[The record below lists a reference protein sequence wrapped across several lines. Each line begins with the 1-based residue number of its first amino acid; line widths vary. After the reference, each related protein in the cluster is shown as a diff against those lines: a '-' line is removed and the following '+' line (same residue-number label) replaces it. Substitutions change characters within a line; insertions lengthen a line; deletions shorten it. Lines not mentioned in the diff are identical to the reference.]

1 MKLANMQHSKCC
13 GRKSLWVRLPPAA
26 QQSSI
31 LCSFL
36 RININLKYTMEQEN
50 KNNKIKWIVAIL
62 LLFLAPPLGI
72 FYIWKEMQCFYKKLH
87 LLLWLF
93 GGETLMFAVALS
105 TIGLPE
111 LSRDLSS
118 FGITIPSYV
127 NPVLILIALLSILQ
141 IVVGFIVDK
150 KVTSSQ
156 SLSKSY
162 QTGAMLLM
170 LINSTLLPIIFVL
183 ISSSITQS
191 VYSQL
196 GIF

>member
-1 MKLANMQHSKCC
+1 
-13 GRKSLWVRLPPAA
+13 
-26 QQSSI
+26 
-31 LCSFL
+31 
-36 RININLKYTMEQEN
+36 
-50 KNNKIKWIVAIL
+50 
-62 LLFLAPPLGI
+62 
-72 FYIWKEMQCFYKKLH
+72 
-87 LLLWLF
+87 
-93 GGETLMFAVALS
+93 MFAVALS